1 MKLLGDWKGVTYFE
15 RIHNYIPDNPL
26 ILCIETVDEKGN
38 VKGEVTEII
47 FDEREGNSLQ
57 ENKSNTFL
65 VSGRFETK
73 SGELYLKEV
82 IASEGGNEKLL
93 KGNFE
98 IVAKVDLEK
107 EMIRGKFY
115 NCRWKE
121 NVQVLE
127 LSKCHFESSE
137 SGYCMG
143 LKAFPLIDTLADEIC
158 NNAD

>member
-38 VKGEVTEII
+38 VKGKVTEII
-47 FDEREGNSLQ
+47 FDQREAKRL
-57 ENKSNTFL
+57 EEYKRNTFI
-65 VSGRFETK
+65 VSGHFEAK
-73 SGELYLKEV
+73 SGELSLKEV
-82 IASEGGNEKLL
+82 IASEQGNENLL

-98 IVAKVDLEK
+98 IIAEVDLEK
-107 EMIRGKFY
+107 EIMRGKFY

-121 NVQVLE
+121 NAQVLE
-127 LSKCHFESSE
+127 LSKCHFESGK

-143 LKAFPLIDTLADEIC
+143 LKTFPLIDALADEIC